1 MNFTIS
7 EGDYFPLS
15 EEEYQMF
22 KKEYAAC
29 DEALTEL
36 RRIWVTR
43 RGGNIIK

>member
-36 RRIWVTR
+36 RRR
-43 RGGNIIK
+43 YGLQGGVEI